1 MAIRDVKRSI
11 LWNMRLGVALAL
23 LAVPVSS
30 FAADWWDSSWNFRK
44 EITFDL
50 SPTGADIAGTATDV
64 PVLVRLHIGNF
75 TYFGDTKADG
85 SDLRFVAADDK
96 TPLKFHIER
105 YDPQSQM
112 AFIWVLVP
120 QLTGGAKTDKIYLY
134 YGNAE
139 ASAAADAP
147 GTYDAKQSLVYHFA
161 EAVGSQPADSTG
173 NKNNPTAATV
183 ELNPASLI
191 GGGARFSG
199 STSISVPT
207 SPSLRVVPAQG
218 ATLSVWVRFESPQSQ
233 AFLAALEGDG
243 AEFVLGIDGSKAFAR
258 ITGVNGAINL
268 AQAQGELS
276 AKAWHH
282 LAVRA
287 GDGRFT
293 LFVDG
298 VDAGSVDVEFKE
310 IGGTFTVGASAKG
323 ANFFTGEMDELEF
336 ARGVRSADWIKAA
349 ARSQGLEAPLIA
361 YGGDTQKDSGGVSYF
376 AITLRNVTTDGWV
389 VISVLA
395 VMFVLSVVVMIG
407 KATFLERV
415 RRSNAEF
422 LGEFHK
428 QRDDL
433 TALDRTVAP
442 QNENE
447 ESAFEDSADSQL
459 TTAMF
464 GDQQQFGTSTLFR
477 LYHHGAREMNRRL
490 AGKAAG
496 ADRARVLSAQSIAAI
511 RATMDASLTRMTQK
525 LSAQMVLLTI
535 CISGGPFL
543 GLLGTVVGVMITF
556 AAIAASGEVN
566 INAIA
571 PGTAA
576 ALMATVAG
584 LGVAIPCLFGYNFL
598 NTRIKEITADMRV
611 FVDEFVTQIAEQYS

>member
-1 MAIRDVKRSI
+1 MIRNV
-11 LWNMRLGVALAL
+11 RLCFALAL
-23 LAVPVSS
+23 LLTPLVSH
-30 FAADWWDSSWNFRK
+30 AEAWWNSDWNFRK
-44 EITFDL
+44 DITFDL
-50 SPTGADIAGTATDV
+50 SPTAADIAGTAADV
-64 PVLVRLHIGNF
+64 PVLIRLHIGNF
-75 TYFGDTKADG
+75 TYFSDTKADG
-85 SDLRFVAADDK
+85 SDLRFIAADDK

-120 QLTGGAKTDKIYLY
+120 KLTGGANTDKIFLY
-134 YGNAE
+134 YGNE
-139 ASAAADAP
+139 KASAVADAP
-147 GTYDAKQSLVYHFA
+147 GTYDSKQALVYHFS
-161 EAVGSQPADSTG
+161 EAPGSQPADSTR
-173 NKNNPTAATV
+173 NKNNPVASTV

-191 GGGARFSG
+191 GGGAHFSG
-199 STSISVPT
+199 STSIQVPAA
-207 SPSLRVVPAQG
+207 PSLRILPAQG
-218 ATLSVWVRFESPQSQ
+218 ATLSAWVRFEAPQKD
-233 AFLAALEGDG
+233 AYVAALEGDSK
-243 AEFVLGIDGSKAFAR
+243 EFVLGIDGAQAFASM
-258 ITGVNGAINL
+258 TGPSGPIKL
-268 AQAQGELS
+268 AQAKGEL
-276 AKAWHH
+276 AANAWHH

-298 VDAGSVDVEFKE
+298 VDAGSVDVELQE
-310 IGGTFTVGASAKG
+310 IGGTLTVGASAQNR
-323 ANFFTGEMDELEF
+323 NFFTGEMDELEF
-336 ARGVRSADWIKAA
+336 ATAVRSADWIKAA
-349 ARSQGLEAPLIA
+349 ARSQGVEAPLVT

-376 AITLRNVTTDGWV
+376 AITLHNVTTDGWV

-395 VMFVLSVVVMIG
+395 IMFVLSVVIMIG
-407 KATFLERV
+407 KATYLERV
-415 RRSNAEF
+415 RSSNAEF
-422 LGEFHK
+422 LREFHR
-428 QRDDL
+428 QREDL
-433 TALDRTVAP
+433 TALDRKLAP
-442 QNENE
+442 KDAAE
-447 ESAFEDSADSQL
+447 ESAFEESGESQY

-464 GDQQQFGTSTLFR
+464 GDKQQFGASTIYR
-477 LYHHGAREMNRRL
+477 LYHHGARELNKRIEGQ
-490 AGKAAG
+490 AVS
-496 ADRARVLSAQSIAAI
+496 ADRARTLSSQSIEAI
-511 RATMDASLTRMTQK
+511 RATMDASHTRMSQT

-611 FVDEFVTQIAEQYS
+611 FIDEFVTQIAEHYS